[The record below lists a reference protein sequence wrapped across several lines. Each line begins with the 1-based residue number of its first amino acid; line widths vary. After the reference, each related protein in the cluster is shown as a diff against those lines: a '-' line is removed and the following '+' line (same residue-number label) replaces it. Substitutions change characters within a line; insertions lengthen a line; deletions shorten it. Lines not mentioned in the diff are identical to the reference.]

1 MADEDAGN
9 GVSPGMVDVFSD
21 AAIETAVAT
30 NPAGYAVAR
39 LADDDPSIITLS
51 ADLSSPLAEFRE
63 RHPGRYLELGI
74 AETNSV
80 SVAAG
85 LAASGLV
92 PYIFSMAP
100 FGVLKCAEQLRTDV
114 ACNHLQVR
122 LVGRLSGL
130 AMGYFGTSHHAV
142 EDIAVARSIT
152 GMTVVA
158 PADSYAVIS
167 LMRSTRH
174 LDGPL
179 YLRVSERPPTVYR
192 SEPAFEHGQWLRI
205 RDGGDVT
212 LAGHGMGVGLAI
224 RAAADLAA
232 DGIEADVLDA
242 AYLKPFD
249 EEALAASATRTG
261 RVVAVE
267 EHISVGGLASIVA
280 EVAGRRRLGVALAAV
295 GLPDTD
301 LEVGMPTDL
310 YDYYGLTVDG
320 VAGAARAMVRS

>member
-1 MADEDAGN
+1 MADDDAGN
-9 GVSPGMVDVFSD
+9 DVSPGMVDVFSD
-21 AAIETAVAT
+21 AAIETAVSA

-39 LADDDPSIITLS
+39 LADDDSRIMTLS
-51 ADLSSPLAEFRE
+51 ADLSTPLAEFRE
-63 RHPGRYLELGI
+63 RHPRRYIELGI

-85 LAASGLV
+85 LAACGLV

-114 ACNHLQVR
+114 AYNHLPVR

-152 GMTVVA
+152 GLTVVA
-158 PADSYAVIS
+158 PADSYAVLS
-167 LMRSTRH
+167 LMRSTRS

-179 YLRVSERPPTVYR
+179 YLRISERPPLVYR
-192 SEPAFEHGQWLRI
+192 AEPSFEHGQWLRI
-205 RDGGDVT
+205 RSGGDVT

-224 RAAADLAA
+224 RAAAALAA

-249 EEALAASATRTG
+249 EEALVASATRTG
-261 RVVAVE
+261 RVVTVE
-267 EHISVGGLASIVA
+267 EHIEVGGLAAIVA
-280 EVAGRRRLGVALAAV
+280 EVAGRHALGAALASV
-295 GLPDTD
+295 GLPDAD
-301 LEVGMPTDL
+301 LEVGMPADL
-310 YDYYGLTVDG
+310 YEYYGLTVGG
-320 VAGAARAMVRS
+320 VVAAARALARN